1 MVHVLWDDTTL
12 PAPQVRYDTDDISD
26 VGAAVWMYYTLT
38 MGLVTI
44 GVHTVELVLEK
55 QNPKVASDIVLT
67 DVEVVIQY
75 PRAGGQTHELIRKES
90 EK

>member
-1 MVHVLWDDTTL
+1 M
-12 PAPQVRYDTDDISD
+12 RYDTGDISD
-26 VGAAVWMYYTLT
+26 VGAAVWMYDTLT

-44 GVHTVELVLEK
+44 GVHTVEVVLEK

-67 DVEVVIQY
+67 NVELVIQY
-75 PRAGGQTHELIRKES
+75 PRARGQTHELIRKES

>member
-1 MVHVLWDDTTL
+1 
-12 PAPQVRYDTDDISD
+12 
-26 VGAAVWMYYTLT
+26 

-44 GVHTVELVLEK
+44 GVHTVEVVLEK

-67 DVEVVIQY
+67 NVDLVIQY
-75 PRAGGQTHELIRKES
+75 PRARGQTHELIRKES